1 MAVSRN
7 KLLPIAGA
15 TALVV
20 IGGILYSNTTSQ
32 PAQTAMK
39 QIPLPTT
46 AGADQDTPQ
55 ETLAT
60 VVVSNRDLR
69 QDVQR
74 VLAANEELHRRLGD
88 APAAAGQ
95 PVAAPGAVAQA
106 PKSVSPQPAGPMDVI
121 GNAWGHSLETAGQLA
136 SQSGVF
142 GDATSPQG
150 VPSGQSGQ
158 GGMPGAAAATDTQA
172 TVGYKVLAPMGYTIQ
187 TKVEHGTT
195 ITRYVRNPGAAQL
208 TPAGSAAEAARAAAA
223 PAHAP
228 ADEPYYTLPEN
239 STLAG
244 VTAMTSIIG
253 RVPINGRVTDP
264 MQFKALIGRD
274 NLAASGWELPED
286 LAGMVVTGIA
296 IGDMALSCSEGKVRS
311 ITFVFNDG
319 SIRTVSS
326 RRTGAVGASGA
337 SSSSSSASDLGF
349 ISDLHGNPCIQGKF
363 VTNAPAYLTDILGA
377 KSLGIAAEALA
388 QAQTTVTSRAD
399 SAQSSVTGSAGSF
412 ALGRMGSG
420 AADELTRWLTERLK
434 SSFDAVVTPAGAQL
448 VVHLDREVA
457 IDKPANAR
465 KIVHRTQTPNVLS
478 GARYGLE

>member
-7 KLLPIAGA
+7 KLVPVAGV
-15 TALVV
+15 TGLLV
-20 IGGILYSNTTSQ
+20 IGGILYSHFSST
-32 PAQTAMK
+32 PAQTAMT
-39 QIPLPTT
+39 QIPLPT
-46 AGADQDTPQ
+46 AGGADQDTPQ

-60 VVVSNRDLR
+60 VVASNRELR
-69 QDVQR
+69 EQVQE
-74 VLAANEELHRRLGD
+74 VLKINEELRKRWGE
-88 APAAAGQ
+88 APMGTST
-95 PVAAPGAVAQA
+95 AAPGSGNT
-106 PKSVSPQPAGPMDVI
+106 PSSQPGNTPTTPIDVI
-121 GNAWGHSLETAGQLA
+121 GNAWGRALDTAGSLA
-136 SQSGVF
+136 YQGGVF
-142 GDATSPQG
+142 GEPQ
-150 VPSGQSGQ
+150 
-158 GGMPGAAAATDTQA
+158 PGASGTPGSASDHAPASTASAMDSGA
-172 TVGYKVLAPMGYTIQ
+172 GSEGYKVLAPMGYTTQ
-187 TKVEHGTT
+187 TKVEQGTT
-195 ITRYVRNPGAAQL
+195 TTRYVRNPGAA
-208 TPAGSAAEAARAAAA
+208 AAHSASATQAAMAAAA
-223 PAHAP
+223 ADAKPV
-228 ADEPYYTLPEN
+228 DEPYYTLPEN
-239 STLAG
+239 ATLAG

-286 LAGMVVTGIA
+286 LAGMVVTGVA

-326 RRTGAVGASGA
+326 RRGGAAGGGGSNTAGSA
-337 SSSSSSASDLGF
+337 ASDMGF

-388 QAQTTVTSRAD
+388 QAQTTVTSTGD
-399 SAQSSVTGSAGSF
+399 SSQSSVTGSAGRF
-412 ALGRMGSG
+412 ALGRMGS
-420 AADELTRWLTERLK
+420 AATDELTRWLTERLK